1 MNELIV
7 IMDHVKD
14 RYKAYED
21 LLIRRD
27 QLSRDA
33 GSYQTAYIKAFGDM
47 VAANFAIKVECI
59 KKKKTISYCR
69 RRMNRGLTINTDL
82 MQSEIEEEMNLYY
95 VQLHDMVKR
104 NEKAKKSKL
113 ASAFEVSQSK
123 KIYRRLAKRIHPDI
137 NKIAMDNDIL
147 RDLWERITDAY
158 GEYNAMELENLEALV
173 RRALEQ
179 IGDAAFEFDYSDI
192 EDRIERVER
201 QINDILNT
209 EPYTFGEILEDEEK
223 KRTHKLI
230 LEEEYRDYERYLETL
245 QKTLDDMLREEGV
258 KIVWKMN

>member
-47 VAANFAIKVECI
+47 VAANFAIKLECI

-69 RRMNRGLTINTDL
+69 RRMNRGLEINTDR
-82 MQSEIEEEMNLYY
+82 MQSEIEEEMKLYY
-95 VQLHDMVKR
+95 VELRDMVKR
-104 NEKAKKSKL
+104 HERAKKSKT
-113 ASAFEVSQSK
+113 ASTIDMNLSK

-137 NKIAMDNDIL
+137 NKKTMENDML
-147 RDLWERITDAY
+147 RDLWERITEAY
-158 GEYNAMELENLEALV
+158 GKYNAAELDNLEALV

-179 IGDAAFEFDYSDI
+179 MGDSAFEIDYSDV
-192 EDRIERVER
+192 EDRIGRVER

-209 EPYTFGEILEDEEK
+209 QPYTFGEILEDEEK
-223 KRTHKLI
+223 KNTHRLV
-230 LEEEYRDYERYLETL
+230 LEEEHRDYEKYLETL
-245 QKTLDDMLREEGV
+245 QKMLDDMLSEEGV